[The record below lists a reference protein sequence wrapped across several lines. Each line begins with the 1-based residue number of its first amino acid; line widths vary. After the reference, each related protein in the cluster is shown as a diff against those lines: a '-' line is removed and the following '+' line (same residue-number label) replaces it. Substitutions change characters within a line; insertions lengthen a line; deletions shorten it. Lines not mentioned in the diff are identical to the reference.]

1 MERAVIW
8 DMDGVLV
15 DTAEAHFRAWRR
27 MFGGMGRDLT
37 REEFFERFGMKS
49 VEILREALG
58 DLPSKEL
65 SRLAF
70 KKEGYYREEIAGK
83 VVALPGV
90 GRILDLLQREGFRQ
104 AIASSAPVI
113 NIGLILETTGI
124 GRFFDAVVSGDEV
137 KAGKPDPEI
146 FLEASRRLGVAP
158 AFCVVMEDAIPGVM
172 AAKAAGMRCVAVTNS
187 HPAHELRHA
196 DIIVDSLELV
206 SPETLE
212 KLLA

>member
-1 MERAVIW
+1 
-8 DMDGVLV
+8 MDGVLV

-37 REEFFERFGMKS
+37 REEFIERFGMKS

-58 DLPSKEL
+58 DLLEGDL
-65 SRLAF
+65 RQLAL

-83 VVALPGV
+83 VTALPGV
-90 GRILDLLQREGFRQ
+90 GLILDLLQKAGFRQ

-113 NIGLILETTGI
+113 NIGLILESTGI
-124 GRFFDAVVSGDEV
+124 GRFFEAVVSGDEV

-146 FLEASRRLGVAP
+146 FLEASRRLAVAP
-158 AFCVVMEDAIPGVM
+158 ARCVVVEDAIPGVT

-187 HPAHELRHA
+187 HPASELRQA
-196 DIIVDSLELV
+196 DIIVSSLELV
-206 SPETLE
+206 SPEILE
-212 KLLA
+212 KLLG

>member
-37 REEFFERFGMKS
+37 REEFIETFGMKS
-49 VEILREALG
+49 VEILRQALG
-58 DLPSKEL
+58 DLPSNEL
-65 SRLAF
+65 SQLAF
-70 KKEGYYREEIAGK
+70 QKEGYYREEIEGK

-90 GRILDLLQREGFRQ
+90 GRILDLLDREGFRQ

-113 NIGLILETTGI
+113 NIGLILQTTGI

-146 FLEASRRLGVAP
+146 FL
-158 AFCVVMEDAIPGVM
+158 
-172 AAKAAGMRCVAVTNS
+172 
-187 HPAHELRHA
+187 
-196 DIIVDSLELV
+196 
-206 SPETLE
+206 
-212 KLLA
+212 